1 MKPDFFNTGNEGNE
15 FNDVL
20 LVREGL
26 PVGRAQV
33 IASDLFTSGKEKVAK
48 LTSSLCNKIRN
59 AKFARTWREI
69 NQQRL
74 EASLEPLYKDF
85 RKAQE
90 GLARTD
96 NKETAK
102 EKARE
107 VRSLEHKLSGNIKK
121 MAEKY
126 GLDFYGTPEITAFFN
141 VISKPRPIKISK
153 NPFTNLSAWYTRQA
167 GHDYYAEWK
176 VRKEIEE
183 GAKEIERHKKEQEK
197 ILSDSHRQTG
207 IKSLMVNFSLWHGD
221 NKKLRLEK
229 KYQKYIDKHAALLE
243 EGNIRQVEYLFNQN
257 GELIDR
263 SKKSISTEATELS
276 NQEGIEPKETPPLTT
291 EEVNLTSKEN
301 LDKAHHDYVH
311 VTQPE
316 KYREEK
322 NLDEASHNYTYTT
335 QTVPEGGKNKET
347 PPLTTEE
354 VNLTS
359 KENLDKTHH
368 DYVHVTQPEN
378 TGKKNLDEADN
389 NPIYITQTTP
399 EGGEKKESP
408 ALTKKGE
415 VNLRREG
422 ELTEAFNSPAY
433 TIIELTRQIE
443 EMEKDPQTDKLE
455 LARLRGKR
463 EGIELVIHN
472 QDNQI
477 LAEVGDIK
485 DRLED
490 IGNDTKSIKGLMPA
504 LAQGISHMVQ
514 TDQKQQTTPDQEK
527 TQNPT
532 YVYKKEDN

>member
-121 MAEKY
+121 LAEKY

-183 GAKEIERHKKEQEK
+183 GAKEIEHHKKEQEK

-243 EGNIRQVEYLFNQN
+243 EGNIRQVEYLFDQN

-276 NQEGIEPKETPPLTT
+276 NQEGIEPKETPPLTTEEVNLTSKENLDKAHHDYVHVTQPEKYREEKNLDEASHNYTYTTQTVPEGGENKETPPLTT

-389 NPIYITQTTP
+389 NPI
-399 EGGEKKESP
+399 
-408 ALTKKGE
+408 
-415 VNLRREG
+415 
-422 ELTEAFNSPAY
+422 
-433 TIIELTRQIE
+433 
-443 EMEKDPQTDKLE
+443 
-455 LARLRGKR
+455 
-463 EGIELVIHN
+463 
-472 QDNQI
+472 
-477 LAEVGDIK
+477 
-485 DRLED
+485 
-490 IGNDTKSIKGLMPA
+490 
-504 LAQGISHMVQ
+504 
-514 TDQKQQTTPDQEK
+514 
-527 TQNPT
+527 
-532 YVYKKEDN
+532 

>member
-59 AKFARTWREI
+59 AKFVRTWREI
-69 NQQRL
+69 NHQRL

-121 MAEKY
+121 LIEKY

-183 GAKEIERHKKEQEK
+183 GAKEIEHHKKEQEK

-263 SKKSISTEATELS
+263 SKKSISTEAAELN
-276 NQEGIEPKETPPLTT
+276 NQKGIESKEPTLTPVEPVEQKVSVEPVSSSTKEQGVKPKETPTF
-291 EEVNLTSKEN
+291 
-301 LDKAHHDYVH
+301 
-311 VTQPE
+311 
-316 KYREEK
+316 
-322 NLDEASHNYTYTT
+322 
-335 QTVPEGGKNKET
+335 
-347 PPLTTEE
+347 TTEE

-408 ALTKKGE
+408 ALTKGE

-443 EMEKDPQTDKLE
+443 EMEKDPQANKLE

-463 EGIELVIHN
+463 EGIEFVIHN
-472 QDNQI
+472 QDKQI
-477 LAEVGDIK
+477 LDEVGDIK

-527 TQNPT
+527 TQNPVP
-532 YVYKKEDN
+532 VYRKGKEDN

>member
-183 GAKEIERHKKEQEK
+183 GAKEIEHHKKEQEK

-243 EGNIRQVEYLFNQN
+243 EGNIRQVEYLFDQN